1 VGDQPPGEVLIR
13 AEHVSKK
20 FARSLKRSLLYGAV
34 DLFAALNPLS
44 RPARTNGRD
53 SSQQPPPLR
62 PDEFWALQDVSF
74 EVRRGE
80 CLGLIGH
87 NGAGKSTMLK
97 ILNGLLAPDTGRVTT
112 RGRVSALIEL
122 NAGFNPILTGR
133 ENIYNQAALIG
144 LSRDEIES
152 DFDKIVEFS
161 EIGEFLD
168 MPVQNYSSG
177 MRVRLGFA
185 VAAHLKPD
193 VLIIDE
199 VLAVGDIAFRYKS
212 LNAIGELMRTSAVVF
227 VSHSMPQIF
236 RVCNEVMVLDHG
248 QVSFQGP
255 NVAEGVSV
263 YMSLF
268 HEANPTIT
276 GSQKA
281 VISGLSISSA
291 GVTVNE
297 GETLKVL
304 HGNSLQIKARIK
316 AVTEIRS
323 ARVQFLFWSAEM
335 LPVLEIMN
343 DDLSG
348 FPLEF
353 GGNPVDVIASVE
365 KIDLNA
371 GKYAM
376 TVIIVSEDYAEVMCR
391 HDNAGY
397 LQMEAASPS
406 GAHAVVAGKWKV
418 SAPTA

>member
-1 VGDQPPGEVLIR
+1 MGDQPSGEVLIR

-34 DLFAALNPLS
+34 DLFSALNPLS
-44 RPARTNGRD
+44 KASLTSRTD
-53 SSQQPPPLR
+53 SSHLPPLR
-62 PDEFWALQDVSF
+62 PDEFWALQEVSF

-97 ILNGLLAPDTGRVTT
+97 ILNGLLSPDTGRVTT

-133 ENIYNQAALIG
+133 ENIFNQAALIG

-152 DFDKIVEFS
+152 DFEKIVEFS
-161 EIGEFLD
+161 EIGDFLD

-185 VAAHLKPD
+185 IAAHLKPD

-268 HEANPTIT
+268 HEANPTVT

-281 VISGLSISSA
+281 SISSLSLESA
-291 GVTVNE
+291 GVAVGE
-297 GETLKVL
+297 GETLKL
-304 HGNSLQIKARIK
+304 CHGGALQIRARVQ
-316 AVTEIRS
+316 AASNTRS
-323 ARVQFLFWSAEM
+323 ARIQFLFWSAEM
-335 LPVLEIMN
+335 LPVLEIM
-343 DDLSG
+343 DDNLSG
-348 FPLEF
+348 FPLQF
-353 GGNPVDVIASVE
+353 NGNTVDVAASVE

-376 TVIIVSEDYAEVMCR
+376 TVIIVSEDYSEVMCR

-397 LQMEAASPS
+397 LQVEAASPS
-406 GAHAVVAGKWKV
+406 GAHAVIAGKWETGA
-418 SAPTA
+418 SPA